1 LPLSFSSLHLSS
13 YCIIYK
19 ACLQDFI
26 ILLYTLLLL
35 LCMLPEFQIK
45 LLVDDTTY
53 IYCSNLAR
61 LLIFIFNTVIV
72 IFNLMKVSS
81 LFMFVKF

>member
-1 LPLSFSSLHLSS
+1 
-13 YCIIYK
+13 
-19 ACLQDFI
+19 
-26 ILLYTLLLL
+26 
-35 LCMLPEFQIK
+35 MLPEFQIK